1 MKFIRDLIGKKRG
14 DERSD
19 ASPSRTAGG
28 SFDDSVAVR
37 RAGRGEPPAVTDIL
51 TNINSKVNHEPPV
64 AAAPAAPAHA
74 RPTRTRVIEPQVA
87 KTEEPK
93 SVNIWDMDDDAPSSE
108 LPSKAPELPTRAPA
122 APAPAAT
129 ASAAASRSPAR
140 SRRTKTR
147 LIGFEKSDGDVV
159 DLFNDAQKPSA
170 PAVAAAPRAK
180 FPVGWIVVAEGP
192 GRGESF
198 ALKAG
203 MSQIGR
209 GEDQAVQL
217 DFGDNSIS
225 RTNHAA
231 IVYDPEGHEFFL
243 GHGGKSNIVRL
254 NNKPLI
260 SNEMLKSG
268 DVIRIG
274 ETVLRFVALCDKSFN
289 WAGSANGEDEDVAI
303 A

>member
-1 MKFIRDLIGKKRG
+1 MRFIRALIGKNK
-14 DERSD
+14 SD
-19 ASPSRTAGG
+19 ARADSQTADALEKSYRETIG
-28 SFDDSVAVR
+28 AMTEEQKMLQR
-37 RAGRGEPPAVTDIL
+37 R
-51 TNINSKVNHEPPV
+51 
-64 AAAPAAPAHA
+64 AAAPEIGVTDMLTNVNAKVSAAGKSNALVDAPEVEEKPAQ
-74 RPTRTRVIEPQVA
+74 P
-87 KTEEPK
+87 
-93 SVNIWDMDDDAPSSE
+93 VNIWDMDGDDASTE
-108 LPSKAPELPTRAPA
+108 LPEVAPKVPD
-122 APAPAAT
+122 AT
-129 ASAAASRSPAR
+129 AASAAAARSPAR

-159 DLFNDAQKPSA
+159 DLFNDAPK
-170 PAVAAAPRAK
+170 AAPTQRTK
-180 FPVGWIVVAEGP
+180 FPVGWIVITDGP

-198 ALKAG
+198 SLMAG

-231 IVYDPEGHEFFL
+231 IVYDPESKEFLL

-254 NNKPLI
+254 NDKPLI
-260 SNEMLKSG
+260 SNEQLKNG

-274 ETVLRFVALCDKSFN
+274 ETILRFVALCDKSFN
-289 WAGSANGEDEDVAI
+289 WSDGATGEDEDVAI

>member
-1 MKFIRDLIGKKRG
+1 MKFIRDLIGKKRNQA
-14 DERSD
+14 
-19 ASPSRTAGG
+19 ASRRPAGIDTLEQSYRDTVG
-28 SFDDSVAVR
+28 SIA
-37 RAGRGEPPAVTDIL
+37 AEEAMEPAVADIL
-51 TNINSKVNHEPPV
+51 SSVNTKVSRPDPV
-64 AAAPAAPAHA
+64 AAAPEAPATA
-74 RPTRTRVIEPQVA
+74 M
-87 KTEEPK
+87 
-93 SVNIWDMDDDAPSSE
+93 NIWDLDDDSASTQ
-108 LPSKAPELPTRAPA
+108 LPEVAPA
-122 APAPAAT
+122 VPSATPAE
-129 ASAAASRSPAR
+129 ASAAAARSPAR

-159 DLFNDAQKPSA
+159 DLFNDSPK
-170 PAVAAAPRAK
+170 AAPTQRAK

-198 ALKAG
+198 ALMAG

-231 IVYDPEGHEFFL
+231 IVYDPESKEFLL

-254 NNKPLI
+254 NDKPLI
-260 SNEMLKSG
+260 SNETMKTG
-268 DVIRIG
+268 DVIRLG
-274 ETVLRFVALCDKSFN
+274 ETVLRFVALCDTSFN
-289 WAGSANGEDEDVAI
+289 WTDGANGEDEDVAI

>member
-1 MKFIRDLIGKKRG
+1 MKFIRDLLGKKRKEEG
-14 DERSD
+14 
-19 ASPSRTAGG
+19 A
-28 SFDDSVAVR
+28 R
-37 RAGRGEPPAVTDIL
+37 RAKGIESLEQSYRDTIGSIVDENPATGAEASASDIL
-51 TNINSKVNHEPPV
+51 TAEKSSVRVVSVDRATSPPV
-64 AAAPAAPAHA
+64 ETPEAAATPAAPA
-74 RPTRTRVIEPQVA
+74 
-87 KTEEPK
+87 
-93 SVNIWDMDDDAPSSE
+93 VNIWDLEDYTPAASPAPAT
-108 LPSKAPELPTRAPA
+108 PSPEAPA
-122 APAPAAT
+122 A
-129 ASAAASRSPAR
+129 ASAAAARSPAR

-159 DLFNDAQKPSA
+159 DLFNDAPKATPTKS
-170 PAVAAAPRAK
+170 VK
-180 FPVGWIVVAEGP
+180 FPVGWIVVTEGP

-198 ALKAG
+198 SLLAG

-231 IVYDPEGHEFFL
+231 IVYDPSTKEFLL

-254 NNKPLI
+254 NDKPLI
-260 SNEMLKSG
+260 SNEPVKTG
-268 DVIRIG
+268 DLIRIG

-289 WAGSANGEDEDVAI
+289 WTDGATEEDEDVAI

>member
-1 MKFIRDLIGKKRG
+1 MKFIRDLISRKKRG
-14 DERSD
+14 ADATASRATSD
-19 ASPSRTAGG
+19 SLEQSYRDTIG
-28 SFDDSVAVR
+28 SIVDGAEGSSVS
-37 RAGRGEPPAVTDIL
+37 DIL
-51 TNINSKVNHEPPV
+51 TDVAEKANAASDVRVVKVDERAETP
-64 AAAPAAPAHA
+64 
-74 RPTRTRVIEPQVA
+74 
-87 KTEEPK
+87 
-93 SVNIWDMDDDAPSSE
+93 SVNIWDLEDDGTSSE
-108 LPSKAPELPTRAPA
+108 LPDIVPELSRPSSSSTPA
-122 APAPAAT
+122 AAAAPSAPNPAA
-129 ASAAASRSPAR
+129 AADAAARSPSR

-159 DLFNDAQKPSA
+159 DLFNDAPKAA
-170 PAVAAAPRAK
+170 PAKSVK
-180 FPVGWIVVAEGP
+180 FPVGWIVVTEGP

-198 ALKAG
+198 PLLSG

-231 IVYDPEGHEFFL
+231 IVFDPDSQEFLL

-254 NNKPLI
+254 NDKPLI
-260 SNEMLKSG
+260 SNEALASG

-289 WAGSANGEDEDVAI
+289 WTDGTTGEDEDVAI